1 MSYFFRSIVIQNIR
15 LNYYTILFS
24 YFNDQKLRKKM
35 REKFLDD
42 VTCLLFYSIT
52 GGGVGCNF
60 IFTSK

>member
-52 GGGVGCNF
+52 GGGGRV
-60 IFTSK
+60 

>member
-52 GGGVGCNF
+52 GGGRV
-60 IFTSK
+60 